1 MFDQEVSAHLIIV
14 LSKPLL
20 TQFRCQFLPHVTV
33 VLLRFR
39 VPPRGWCISFMGCPS
54 FRLHFVEVHAGVT
67 IAMISLN
74 KLVPFIDEPV
84 GDAEVGTPIPCDDRS
99 GSGFHQTQTVVK
111 QQLNIQSKAYG
122 HVLPCSEILLFLWL
136 HGAPGAAY
144 K

>member
-1 MFDQEVSAHLIIV
+1 
-14 LSKPLL
+14 
-20 TQFRCQFLPHVTV
+20 
-33 VLLRFR
+33 
-39 VPPRGWCISFMGCPS
+39 MGCPS

-111 QQLNIQSKAYG
+111 QQLNIQSEAYG
-122 HVLPCSEILLFLWL
+122 HVLPCSEILLFLWF